1 MRPCASGID
10 VLPRQVPAALAA
22 FLLLACAAA
31 CAPETR
37 RSLLDVSAGPGADAA
52 VPDRPDAGG
61 PMADGGPSSDGGPA
75 EDGGDAGRP
84 DAGGE
89 DAGTH
94 LTLSVDLEDTQHQFL
109 AVDPAGVVYAAAF
122 EASGVLVASSDR
134 ARTFVPRGTLPP
146 GTEFF
151 MMAYF
156 GGGTLLADVVKNGL
170 HSVARSEDRGATW
183 TDVLS
188 LGNYRT
194 LTPHNFAELG
204 GTFYVLEYQDFTG
217 ENTPIHLH
225 ASADGGRTWTTRY
238 TFQGHRHGHGMRSD
252 PARGALWAYFGDT
265 TPQCGVYRSTDGGS
279 TWTLMQGGQEGD
291 VVDAEVLP
299 EGDLLFGQ
307 DISFLPDLPGVARVG
322 RAGGYTLL
330 RQIPGPAYSTHA
342 IGSGGF
348 VVGAAREA
356 NGDLYPPGEV
366 SAHLLGSVDG
376 LTWDDL
382 LSFPRANPNEDVRAD
397 VYWELPS
404 GELVLELRNAAGIGP
419 YSVGFQL
426 LRVGRR

>member
-94 LTLSVDLEDTQHQFL
+94 LTLSVDLEDTQHRFL

-156 GGGTLLADVVKNGL
+156 GGGTLLAQVQESDGYHL
-170 HSVARSEDRGATW
+170 ARSSDHGASW
-183 TDVLS
+183 SDVRA
-188 LGNYRT
+188 LGNYYG
-194 LTPHNFAELG
+194 LSAHSFGELD
-204 GTFYVLEYQDFTG
+204 GTAYFIEYQVFTR
-217 ENTPIHLH
+217 NDAAIHLH
-225 ASADGGRTWTTRY
+225 ASTDGGRTWTTRY
-238 TFQGHRHGHGMRSD
+238 TFNGHRHAHGMMAD
-252 PARGALWAYFGDT
+252 PVRHVLWAWFGDT
-265 TPQCGVYRSTDGGS
+265 DAQSGTYRSTDGGF

-299 EGDLLFGQ
+299 DGDLLFGQ

-330 RQIPGPAYSTHA
+330 QQIPGPAYSTHA